1 MDILLAKEYG
11 GGLTKECVMD
21 RKSNFPSNRIL
32 NSIPISMPGR
42 LKFNWAAFFV
52 PPIWL
57 FGHRFWLWTLFY
69 VVTMVISVRTIIEFH
84 LLINLFQFGIGI
96 YLGVKGNSMLWK
108 TGRYRSIE
116 ELYRREKPWAT
127 FAVISLLVVLGLMFV
142 VLLQY

>member
-1 MDILLAKEYG
+1 
-11 GGLTKECVMD
+11 MD
-21 RKSNFPSNRIL
+21 RKSKFPSNRIP
-32 NSIPISMPGR
+32 NSIPIPMPGR

-57 FGHRFWLWTLFY
+57 FGHRFWIWTLFY
-69 VVTMVISVRTIIEFH
+69 VVTMVISARTVIVFH

-108 TGRYRSIE
+108 TERYRSIE

-127 FAVISLLVVLGLMFV
+127 FAVISLLVILALMIV
-142 VLLQY
+142 VLLQS